1 MAEKVDAVIVGFGAA
16 GAIVAK
22 QLAEA
27 GLRIVVLEK
36 GRKWTRKDVVHDEL
50 RGDGIRPDT
59 LNKLEGL
66 EKNPRAFRSDDWS
79 PARIV
84 ATGFN
89 AFGVGGGTP
98 WYGAAAWRFHEE
110 HFRMK
115 STYGRPSGTTVE
127 DWPTTYADLEP
138 HYEKAEYELGVSGLA
153 GADPRHWERLFARR
167 RKRRCRPTR
176 RGSCSRRR
184 RRSWGYTRSRR
195 RSPF

>member
-1 MAEKVDAVIVGFGAA
+1 MAEKVDAVIVGSGAA

-36 GRKWTRKDVVHDEL
+36 GREWTRKDVVHDEL

-66 EKNPRAFRSDDWS
+66 EKNPRAFRSDDRS

-127 DWPTTYADLEP
+127 DWPITYARPGVEGR
-138 HYEKAEYELGVSGLA
+138 GVSL
-153 GADPRHWERLFARR
+153 LT
-167 RKRRCRPTR
+167 KQQ
-176 RGSCSRRR
+176 
-184 RRSWGYTRSRR
+184 
-195 RSPF
+195 